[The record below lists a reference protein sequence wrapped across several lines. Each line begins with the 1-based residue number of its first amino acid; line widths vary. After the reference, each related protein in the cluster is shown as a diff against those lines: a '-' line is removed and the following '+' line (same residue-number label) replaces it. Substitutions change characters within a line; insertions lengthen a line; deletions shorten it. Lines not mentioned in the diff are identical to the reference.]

1 LTEFNKI
8 RDFDSNS
15 LTDLTSTHPKKRGQL
30 GIFLIALITVSSIST
45 PNNYIGMLRAPQ
57 DKGIESRVPFEPV
70 LAAIKGANIPEG
82 AKVYII
88 TQHKAGYEYY
98 VIRYEMIGA
107 QFAAVPF
114 SIGSPFAESG
124 DAWTDPTVDA
134 EKWSKTLLDFD
145 YVVLYNSTESFVDEF
160 SSLFKDGT
168 VEENSVYKIV
178 KLGNDSLLTKIR

>member
-1 LTEFNKI
+1 
-8 RDFDSNS
+8 
-15 LTDLTSTHPKKRGQL
+15 
-30 GIFLIALITVSSIST
+30 
-45 PNNYIGMLRAPQ
+45 MLRAPQ
-57 DKGIESRVPFEPV
+57 DKGFESRTPFAPV
-70 LAAIKGANIPEG
+70 LAAIETANIPEG

-88 TQHKAGYEYY
+88 TQHKVGYEYY

-145 YVVLYNSTESFVDEF
+145 YVVLYNSTESFINEF
-160 SSLFKDGT
+160 SSLFKEGI
-168 VEENSVYKIV
+168 VEENSVYKVV
-178 KLGNDSLLTKIR
+178 KLGNDSLLTKIQ